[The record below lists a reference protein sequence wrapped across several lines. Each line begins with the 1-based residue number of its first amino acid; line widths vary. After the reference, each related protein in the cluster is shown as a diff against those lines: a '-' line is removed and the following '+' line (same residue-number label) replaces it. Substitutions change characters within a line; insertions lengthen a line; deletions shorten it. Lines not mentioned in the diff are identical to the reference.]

1 MNNSNSNSIK
11 MTFNPNTTTHVD
23 TTLTPTDIPTVSP
36 IVPPSPDYTLASP
49 DYSPASNTE
58 SVPSNDPSSDHI
70 PPLPATS
77 PFLSPTNDSLNS
89 GTPDTPPS
97 PTHGTPFTEITLS
110 TQRSPV
116 ASGALLYMMTVR
128 KRVGP
133 LPTHRL
139 AVRHSVDYSSLDLF
153 TSDDSLETSSDSSS
167 DDLSDSSSG
176 HSSSDHSS
184 PALPLTRAALLPSP
198 KRIRSSDFATDFED
212 CSYKSSESSVP
223 KETSLRDDVVVRN
236 ARVVVDTVARKEVET
251 SVRGPFEVR
260 VEKVT
265 HLVMPDDIPEPTQ
278 EERAMEGT
286 YETLGALRRELR
298 VRRKMRQIQRSQ
310 FYDHMRIA
318 RLEACARRHLGYHP

>member
-1 MNNSNSNSIK
+1 
-11 MTFNPNTTTHVD
+11 
-23 TTLTPTDIPTVSP
+23 
-36 IVPPSPDYTLASP
+36 
-49 DYSPASNTE
+49 
-58 SVPSNDPSSDHI
+58 
-70 PPLPATS
+70 
-77 PFLSPTNDSLNS
+77 
-89 GTPDTPPS
+89 
-97 PTHGTPFTEITLS
+97 
-110 TQRSPV
+110 
-116 ASGALLYMMTVR
+116 MMTAR

-167 DDLSDSSSG
+167 DDLSDSSSVSSIPHSSAAITERPS
-176 HSSSDHSS
+176 HSSSAS
-184 PALPLTRAALLPSP
+184 PSRKRSRSPTTSIPIYSPIPGALSLARATLLPSP
-198 KRIRSSDFATDFED
+198 KRIRSFDFTTDFKD

-223 KETSLRDDVVVRN
+223 KETSLRDDVVSLGID

-260 VEKVT
+260 VERVM
-265 HLVMPDDIPEPTQ
+265 HLVMPDDIPEPAQ

-286 YETLGALRRELR
+286 YETLGALSAILSKRISELERDNTRLRGKLDVASQRVTRLQRRELR

-310 FYDHMRIA
+310 FYDRMRIA